1 MSDVLS
7 VKQKFEQQLE
17 TRIQT
22 ARQRRADA
30 ERQLF
35 GGAVDHLP
43 DLSASSEMRG
53 KIAEFESSLDG
64 RLGASRSSTL
74 APIPLRAL
82 ADLSDD
88 AKWLSTI
95 DASIENDFD
104 LRRLPQRV
112 GIGLPPRLIP
122 SEKEFRS
129 HVESVLGAMKWNHPV
144 YAVYLPGHGCLLNEE
159 ALRAEAKD
167 PNEFRFKALE
177 CSVLEK
183 WGWGFFLE
191 YTRLGELL
199 IQSGHWREAA
209 ARRLRGDLEMPS
221 AISGVASAVLRSSA
235 LTRIGWGLWIRDYLL
250 YKARNPI
257 AANMPVISVPRAT
270 KFLDILE
277 VFGRTLE
284 NASEVYAIGNAI
296 RYILVQTELAPRGA
310 HLAVRAIHDNLTTV
324 DDLVVKHW
332 HEKFSSQFSLLLF
345 SMLESKVGMF
355 NMPYALLIAGYI
367 DQAQWDKLLK
377 GDWTALE
384 SDPRQTVD
392 TRLALLTSIDPRIKY
407 DTLGMSV
414 AAFEEVELD
423 SPKEY
428 FRD

>member
-1 MSDVLS
+1 M
-7 VKQKFEQQLE
+7 
-17 TRIQT
+17 
-22 ARQRRADA
+22 
-30 ERQLF
+30 
-35 GGAVDHLP
+35 
-43 DLSASSEMRG
+43 
-53 KIAEFESSLDG
+53 IA
-64 RLGASRSSTL
+64 
-74 APIPLRAL
+74 
-82 ADLSDD
+82 
-88 AKWLSTI
+88 
-95 DASIENDFD
+95 
-104 LRRLPQRV
+104 
-112 GIGLPPRLIP
+112 
-122 SEKEFRS
+122 
-129 HVESVLGAMKWNHPV
+129 
-144 YAVYLPGHGCLLNEE
+144 GHGCLLNEE
-159 ALRAEAKD
+159 ALRAEAKSHD
-167 PNEFRFKALE
+167 EFRFKALE
-177 CSVLEK
+177 CSALEK

-191 YTRLGELL
+191 YTRIGELL
-199 IQSGHWREAA
+199 IQSGHWRDAA
-209 ARRLRGDLEMPS
+209 SRRLQGDLEMPS

-250 YKARNPI
+250 YKARNPV
-257 AANMPVISVPRAT
+257 AANMPVINVPRAT
-270 KFLDILE
+270 RILDILD

-284 NASEVYAIGNAI
+284 NASQVYSILNAI

-310 HLAVRAIHDNLTTV
+310 HIAVRAIHDNLTTV
-324 DDLVVKHW
+324 DDLVVKRW

-367 DQAQWDKLLK
+367 GQAQWDKLLK
-377 GDWTALE
+377 GDWNALE